1 MDKNPEREVITMV
14 KKSSKVLRVFGDRHS
29 IFDDNDDVVRNVFVL
44 FDDDSYEWVKI
55 YIADPEEPRNKDV
68 DDMIYE
74 MGKHLKGK
82 TKKELLDYI
91 DNFPDS
97 YMDEYKKYYQ
107 RLEKE
112 IMKT

>member
-1 MDKNPEREVITMV
+1 MV
-14 KKSSKVLRVFGDRHS
+14 KNNSKVLRVFGDSRS
-29 IFDDNDDVVRNVFVL
+29 AYDDNNDFVRNVFVL
-44 FDDDSYEWVKI
+44 FDDDSYEWVKL
-55 YIADPEEPRNKDV
+55 YIADFEADRNKDT
-68 DDMIYE
+68 DRMIYE

-82 TKKELLDYI
+82 TKKELFDYI

-107 RLEKE
+107 KLSEE

>member
-1 MDKNPEREVITMV
+1 MELRKG
-14 KKSSKVLRVFGDRHS
+14 KVLRVFGDNHS
-29 IFDDNDDVVRNVFVL
+29 IYDDNNDFVRHVFVL
-44 FDDDSYEWVKI
+44 FDDNSYECVKL
-55 YIADPEEPRNKDV
+55 YITNRETSKNKDV

-82 TKKELLDYI
+82 TKKELLDYL
-91 DNFPDS
+91 DKFPDS

-107 RLEKE
+107 KLSEE